1 MTYSISK
8 NKQPLFLISI
18 LGGILILSIPLVSNH
33 FFHNDHFLHIAIHQA
48 GFVLAAFLTMMSL
61 VSYRRTKIVRMLFA
75 GSAFGVLAFGQGVYM
90 YLEKD
95 VHAAEDMLSNGE
107 VLDICILIM
116 TILFAVGVFYKK

>member
-1 MTYSISK
+1 MTYSINE
-8 NKQPLFLISI
+8 NKQSLFLISV

-48 GFVLAAFLTMMSL
+48 GFVLAAFLTIMAL
-61 VSYRRTKIVRMLFA
+61 VSYRKTKILRMMFA
-75 GSAFGVLAFGQGVYM
+75 AAAFGVLAFVQGVYM

-95 VHAAEDMLSNGE
+95 VHAVEDILSDGE